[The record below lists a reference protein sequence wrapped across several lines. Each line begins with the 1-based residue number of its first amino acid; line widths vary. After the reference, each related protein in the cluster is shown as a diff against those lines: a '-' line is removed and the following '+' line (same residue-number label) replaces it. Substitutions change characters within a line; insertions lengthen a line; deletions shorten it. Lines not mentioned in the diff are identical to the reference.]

1 MTLDERLSD
10 AQRGLRDG
18 SPDHEAWSR
27 AIADARNA
35 LTHAEMQV
43 LDARD
48 TLKTVQQQARGMSVD
63 LAERIADA
71 LFTAGNGEK
80 AWRLALKTIDERE
93 LGGWGRE
100 PAIRQIR
107 RSIALSLLRVAIERV
122 LTATDRAVTVPQ
134 AQIPPICPHCQSARV
149 LHRPEARVFDFTCRA
164 CEHTF

>member
-63 LAERIADA
+63 LAERITDA

-100 PAIRQIR
+100 PAIRQIG
-107 RSIALSLLRVAIERV
+107 RV